1 MPEPQALIDRLIADI
16 DLPDDIMYL
25 QSDGETVLYR
35 QKPADDQEDGAKEP
49 VEVVGKLSDSGDG
62 VLCNIYDREIYD
74 MFAKLEKKAK
84 RRYGTELTVRLVAPP
99 APANEGSDF

>member
-1 MPEPQALIDRLIADI
+1 VPIPQALIDRLIADI

-35 QKPADDQEDGAKEP
+35 QKAPDDQGDVAKEP

-62 VLCNIYDREIYD
+62 LLCNIYDKEIYKI
-74 MFAKLEKKAK
+74 FAILEKKAK
-84 RRYGTELTVRLVAPP
+84 RRYGTRLTVRLVEPEP
-99 APANEGSDF
+99 ADD

>member
-1 MPEPQALIDRLIADI
+1 MPIPQALIDRLIADI

-35 QKPADDQEDGAKEP
+35 QKAPDDQGDVAKEP

-62 VLCNIYDREIYD
+62 LLCNIYDREIYD

-84 RRYGTELTVRLVAPP
+84 RRYGTRLTVRLVEPEP
-99 APANEGSDF
+99 ADD